1 MKEYISSKNNS
12 SSKGSHL
19 TTFFLNVEEPYQSTL
34 LYLRQFFTSQME
46 LEENW
51 KFNTPF
57 YYYNG
62 KWFAYL
68 SYSKKRHHEIYIGFV
83 KGYKVSHPK
92 LLAEGRKQIK
102 VYRINTEKD
111 INAKELKKITKML
124 KTQY

>member
-1 MKEYISSKNNS
+1 MENN
-12 SSKGSHL
+12 L
-19 TTFFLNVEEPYQSTL
+19 TNFFLNVEEPYQSTL

-68 SYSKKRHHEIYIGFV
+68 SYRKKRHHEIYIGFV